1 MKRRRG
7 YIALALAGILTF
19 GSISACGNSDNPTY
33 DNNDQNLTLEISAS
47 KSELAVGESLTIELK
62 TNGDKT
68 KVTFVSSDSSVA
80 SVSNDGVVLALK
92 EGTTTISAKLDDKES
107 NKLTITVKSKGTV
120 SEAPEYLKGGFN
132 FVPYNPVVDADF
144 SFNDF
149 VQIIEDNLA
158 EEVKNAE
165 YAKDFFDENGKAKS
179 KFKNDKTAQMLINL
193 FIENGLQKET
203 FEKVVREGS
212 RNEKILAFFEELFK
226 NSDSMNAEIF
236 SRLVYSMAMGV
247 YETFNKDE
255 FIEIVS
261 ATYSSLYNFSMEM
274 SLANTRYKIFGGTY
288 SSLSVTNF
296 DNIIETSPNQDIK
309 NFYQNLKDNSVK
321 LDWSSFTKG
330 FSKLSPYIAQ
340 ILYSL
345 IETEISK
352 EDGQDTVYDF
362 VYIITSFNQGSYNDS
377 ELMTRSIVKLG
388 NYLADSFLSFDAF
401 KEFYLFYLDFV
412 EENYDFILNYNAFLE
427 QYGRTSFIDSD
438 YKEVINEAKKY
449 YKEVYAAIRYF
460 ATLAKSLTEEEYK
473 NFLDLFKNQNG
484 GDNSV
489 KSFVVF
495 SKKLV
500 STFTLF
506 GNNASDVKEDVTNFM
521 DFFVNNDKAIYC
533 LTLSSYKD
541 YYSEVLPEFGLAA
554 NDVVAELEY
563 ASKLDVNNI
572 SSEETEHIQKFLQ
585 ELAPEQPNQVIQY
598 FINGNGDFKFNLNDN
613 YNNFSLQINDG
624 NDMKSVA
631 FDKLNIEGFDTS
643 TYGTR
648 IATFTYNNLDFA
660 FKYFVCDKEHD
671 YYYLHVNGVNGGNLI
686 KGNVYEEVTITDYY
700 DYNVTT
706 ITTKDFINFSTEE
719 SGEFIAYY
727 KVNNNYHAFSY
738 RVFEKD
744 GPVYEKI
751 NFEGFTYQ
759 GMSYEEFLES
769 RVRITSHQDYVCP
782 GYNNDITSQEFLG
795 GVTYFVESTNL
806 TKEDFEEMASI
817 EGEHT
822 LTLNLVDD
830 NHNKVSKEVTLD
842 FGKPTIT
849 EEFSIERWTDYNYF
863 PSKVLPEYLI
873 GNSVYKVQRIET
885 SQGYREKVIST
896 YSILEVLNG
905 EEIDRFSSER
915 QELKLKVQN
924 IENNSSEEIS
934 LFVYYTSDFYLDHV
948 TPSEL
953 FVENSRKDFKTG
965 NVVHLNS
972 VELYFSVTYHSGHVS
987 HWSDLTL
994 NIYDYPVVIK
1004 SVYEGD
1010 GYIIVGYVLKLEDFG
1025 IDTYHEVEIPLDKLD
1040 A

>member
-19 GSISACGNSDNPTY
+19 GSISACGNSDNPTN

-47 KSELAVGESLTIELK
+47 KSELTVGESLTIELK

-80 SVSNDGVVLALK
+80 SISNDGVVLALK
-92 EGTTTISAKLDDKES
+92 EGTTTISAKLNDKES
-107 NKLTITVKSKGTV
+107 NKLIITVKSKGTV

-144 SFNDF
+144 SFDDF

-158 EEVKNAE
+158 EDVKNAE
-165 YAKDFFDENGKAKS
+165 YAKDFFDENGKVKS

-212 RNEKILAFFEELFK
+212 RNEKILAFFEDLFK
-226 NSDSMNAEIF
+226 NYDSMNAEIF
-236 SRLVYSMAMGV
+236 SRLVYSIAMGV

-261 ATYSSLYNFSMEM
+261 VTYSGLFNFSMKM
-274 SLANTRYKIFGGTY
+274 ALANMRHNTNIFGANY
-288 SSLSVTNF
+288 NSLSVTNF
-296 DNIIETSPNQDIK
+296 DNIIENAPNEDIK

-321 LDWSSFTKG
+321 LDGSSFTKG
-330 FSKLSPYIAQ
+330 FSKLSTYIAQ

-388 NYLADSFLSFDAF
+388 NYLADSFISFDAF

-412 EENYDFILNYNAFLE
+412 EENYEFFRDYNVFL
-427 QYGRTSFIDSD
+427 QLPGMSLFIDSD

-449 YKEVYAAIRYF
+449 YKEVYAVIRYF

-484 GDNSV
+484 DDNSV
-489 KSFVVF
+489 KSFVIF

-506 GNNASDVKEDVTNFM
+506 GNNASDIKEDVTNFM
-521 DFFVNNDKAIYC
+521 DFIVNNDKVIYC
-533 LTLSSYKD
+533 LTLNSY
-541 YYSEVLPEFGLAA
+541 YQQYSEMLPEFGLPAK
-554 NDVVAELEY
+554 DVVAELEY
-563 ASKLDVNNI
+563 ASKLDADNI
-572 SSEETEHIQKFLQ
+572 SLEEADHIQKFLQ
-585 ELAPEQPNQVIQY
+585 ELAPEEPNQVIYY
-598 FINGNGDFKFNLNDN
+598 FISDDFKFNLNDN
-613 YNNFSLQINDG
+613 YNNISLEIWDENG
-624 NDMKSVA
+624 MKSVT

-660 FKYFVCDKEHD
+660 FKYYVFDKEHD
-671 YYYLHVNGVNGGNLI
+671 YYHYLHDYWDTNGGYLI
-686 KGNVYEEVTITDYY
+686 KGNVYEEVIVDYY
-700 DYNVTT
+700 DYGQTT
-706 ITTKDFINFSTEE
+706 IPTKDLINFSTEE

-727 KVNNNYHAFSY
+727 KVNNNYHAFNY
-738 RVFEKD
+738 RVYEKD
-744 GPVYEKI
+744 GPVYEEI
-751 NFEGFTYQ
+751 YFEGLTYQ

-769 RVRITSHQDYVCP
+769 RVRITSYQNYTCP
-782 GYNNDITSQEFLG
+782 GYSNDIISQEYLG
-795 GVTYFVESTNL
+795 DVYYLVESTNL
-806 TKEDFEEMASI
+806 TKEEFEEMASI

-830 NHNKVSKEVTLD
+830 NHNKVSKEVTLN
-842 FGKPTIT
+842 FEKPKIT
-849 EEFSIERWTDYNYF
+849 EEFSIKTTINSNYL
-863 PSKVLPEYLI
+863 PSIVLPKYLI
-873 GNSVYKVQRIET
+873 GNNLYKVQEIET
-885 SQGYREKVIST
+885 SKGCREKVVST

-905 EEIDRFSSER
+905 DEIDRFSSER

-924 IENNSSEEIS
+924 IENNSIEEIS
-934 LFVYYTSDFYLDHV
+934 LFVYYTSNIYLQYV
-948 TPSEL
+948 IPSEL
-953 FVENSRKDFKTG
+953 FVENSLEDFKTG
-965 NVVHLNS
+965 NVVHLNY
-972 VELYFSVTYHSGHVS
+972 VKLYFPNMP
-987 HWSDLTL
+987 DLTL
-994 NIYDYPVVIK
+994 NIYNYPVRIDDVYK
-1004 SVYEGD
+1004 SETHIRVRYSIEFEG
-1010 GYIIVGYVLKLEDFG
+1010 IEN
-1025 IDTYHEVEIPLDKLD
+1025 TYHEVEIPLDQLD

>member
-19 GSISACGNSDNPTY
+19 GSISACGNSDIPTI
-33 DNNDQNLTLEISAS
+33 DNSDQNLTLEISAS

-132 FVPYNPVVDADF
+132 FVPYNPIVDANF

-158 EEVKNAE
+158 EDVKNAE
-165 YAKDFFDENGKAKS
+165 YAKDFFDENGKVKS
-179 KFKNDKTAQMLINL
+179 NFKNDKTAQMLINL

-226 NSDSMNAEIF
+226 NSHSMNAEKF
-236 SRLVYSMAMGV
+236 SRLVYLMAMGV
-247 YETFNKDE
+247 YETFDKDE

-261 ATYSSLYNFSMEM
+261 VTYSSLYSFSMEM
-274 SLANTRYKIFGGTY
+274 SLGNTNIFGANY

-321 LDWSSFTKG
+321 LDGSSFAKG
-330 FSKLSPYIAQ
+330 ISKLSTYIAQ

-401 KEFYLFYLDFV
+401 KEFYLYYLDFV
-412 EENYDFILNYNAFLE
+412 EENYDLILNYNAFFAQPGMTL
-427 QYGRTSFIDSD
+427 FIDSD

-473 NFLDLFKNQNG
+473 NFLDLFKNQSG
-484 GDNSV
+484 EDNSV
-489 KSFVVF
+489 KTFVAF

-506 GNNASDVKEDVTNFM
+506 GNNASDIKEDVTNFM

-533 LTLSSYKD
+533 LTLSSYHN
-541 YYSEVLPEFGLAA
+541 YYSEMLPEFGLPAK
-554 NDVVAELEY
+554 DIVAELEY
-563 ASKLDVNNI
+563 ASKLDANNI
-572 SSEETEHIQKFLQ
+572 SLEEADHIQKFLQ
-585 ELAPEQPNQVIQY
+585 ELAPEEPNQVIQY
-598 FINGNGDFKFNLNDN
+598 FISGNKDFKFNLNDN
-613 YNNFSLQINDG
+613 YNNFYLEINDG
-624 NDMKSVA
+624 NSMERVA

-660 FKYFVCDKEHD
+660 FKYYVCDKEHD
-671 YYYLHVNGVNGGNLI
+671 YHYLYVNGGNLI
-686 KGNVYEEVTITDYY
+686 KGNVYEEVTIVDY
-700 DYNVTT
+700 DYNETT
-706 ITTKDFINFSTEE
+706 ITTKDLINFSTEE

-744 GPVYEKI
+744 GPVYEEI
-751 NFEGFTYQ
+751 YFEGLTYQ

-769 RVRITSHQDYVCP
+769 TVRITSYQNYTCP
-782 GYNNDITSQEFLG
+782 GYSNDITSQEYLDR
-795 GVTYFVESTNL
+795 VNYLIESTNL
-806 TKEDFEEMASI
+806 TKEEFEEMASI

-830 NHNKVSKEVTLD
+830 DYHKVSKEVTLN
-842 FGKPTIT
+842 FEKPTIT
-849 EEFSIERWTDYNYF
+849 EEFSIKEAVNSNYL
-863 PSKVLPEYLI
+863 PSVVLPEYLI
-873 GNSVYKVQRIET
+873 GNKLYKVQKIET
-885 SQGYREKVIST
+885 SKGYRGKVIST
-896 YSILEVLNG
+896 YSISEVLNG
-905 EEIDRFSSER
+905 DEIDRYSLER

-924 IENNSSEEIS
+924 IETNSSEEIS
-934 LFVYYTSDFYLDHV
+934 MFVYYTSDFSYPDI
-948 TPSEL
+948 TPSEQ
-953 FVENSRKDFKTG
+953 FVESSFEDFKTG
-965 NVVHLNS
+965 NVVHLNY
-972 VELYFSVTYHSGHVS
+972 VELYFMYVDYYGDSFYYS
-987 HWSDLTL
+987 SDLPLT
-994 NIYDYPVVIK
+994 IYNYPVRIDDIDK
-1004 SVYEGD
+1004 SETH
-1010 GYIIVGYVLKLEDFG
+1010 IIVGYSIEFDG
-1025 IDTYHEVEIPLDKLD
+1025 ISRGYQVEIPLKQ
-1040 A
+1040 